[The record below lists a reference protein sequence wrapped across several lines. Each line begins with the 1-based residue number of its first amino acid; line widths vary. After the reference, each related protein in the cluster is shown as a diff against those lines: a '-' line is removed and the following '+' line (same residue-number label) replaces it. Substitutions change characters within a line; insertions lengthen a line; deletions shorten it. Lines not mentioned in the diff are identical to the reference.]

1 MVTDEEIEVVA
12 QELAKVGGVA
22 WYPGRTTGPLL
33 RPMSQR
39 YRDRAKVAIA
49 ALERVRASKE
59 GGTAVDGTPA
69 STEVSSGS
77 TEIAPG
83 DQLQVGA
90 VVVYRPPGELRATPC
105 RIAKIE
111 DGLAYLVPCPRS
123 DVGWVSL
130 ADLSPDTTEVR
141 FPKTAQG

>member
-33 RPMSQR
+33 RPVSQR

-49 ALERVRASKE
+49 ALERLRASKE
-59 GGTAVDGTPA
+59 GGATVDGIPA
-69 STEVSSGS
+69 STEVSFGT
-77 TEIAPG
+77 TEVDPG

-105 RIAKIE
+105 RIEKIE
-111 DGLAYLVPCPRS
+111 DGRAYLVPCPRS

-130 ADLSPDTTEVR
+130 ADLSPATTEVR

>member
-1 MVTDEEIEVVA
+1 MTDEEIEVVA

-33 RPMSQR
+33 RPVSQR

-49 ALERVRASKE
+49 ALERLRASKE

-69 STEVSSGS
+69 STEVSSGT
-77 TEIAPG
+77 TEVHPG

-90 VVVYRPPGELRATPC
+90 VVVYRPPGEQRATPC
-105 RIAKIE
+105 RIEKSRTAE
-111 DGLAYLVPCPRS
+111 PTWCRAPAPMWA
-123 DVGWVSL
+123 WVSL
-130 ADLSPDTTEVR
+130 ADLSPATTEVR

>member
-33 RPMSQR
+33 RPVGQR

-69 STEVSSGS
+69 STEMSSGS
-77 TEIAPG
+77 IEIDPG
-83 DQLQVGA
+83 DQLQAGA

-105 RIAKIE
+105 RIEKIE
-111 DGLAYLVPCPRS
+111 DGRAYLVPCPRS